1 MADELKG
8 LLEKIQEDGVRA
20 AEEKARIIEDEALR
34 SAQRVSDSAKREA
47 QRMIS
52 EAESKIVK
60 AEESSRAA
68 LKQASRDAIITL
80 KKEISDTLERIISSH
95 VHKALGAE
103 EMAKILAGLIKT
115 ASSSDSDKISITLK
129 KDDLDKVE
137 KILLGELSHEIRKG
151 ITLKSSDEIRGGF
164 LISYD
169 ADKSHYDFT
178 DRALAEYISANLA
191 GRLKEILKDS
201 LSPGAKT

>member
-20 AEEKARIIEDEALR
+20 AEEKARIIEDEALS

-95 VHKALGAE
+95 VHKALASE
-103 EMAKILAGLIKT
+103 EMAKILAGLIKSAT
-115 ASSSDSDKISITLK
+115 CDSNKVAITLK
-129 KDDLDKVE
+129 KEDLEKVE
-137 KILLGELSHEIRKG
+137 KVLLGELSHEVRKG
-151 ITLKSSDEIRGGF
+151 VTLKSSDEIRGGF
-164 LISYD
+164 FISYD
-169 ADKSHYDFT
+169 AGKSHYDFT

-191 GRLKEILKDS
+191 GRLKEILKES
-201 LSPGAKT
+201 FSAGAKT